1 LYPIKSTEYVSGE
14 KAERRVASTGR
25 EGVRRVGSHRE
36 KKTGTTDRSMTR
48 EMWTHG
54 VNPIKSTAYVRLKKV
69 ARRVASTGRA
79 GVRVATEKKRW
90 KMPAGR
96 PRVREEQLG
105 SRQELGDTGGRKCF
119 VTRPC
124 RLDASSRLRH
134 ASATSGVASCCRAP
148 LIFARAVFNFIY
160 NS

>member
-1 LYPIKSTEYVSGE
+1 MRWTRVNELNIVLLSQKKKELNIVLYPIKSTEYVSGE
-14 KAERRVASTGR
+14 KAARRVASTGR

-79 GVRVATEKKRW
+79 GVRVATEKKGG
-90 KMPAGR
+90 KC
-96 PRVREEQLG
+96 
-105 SRQELGDTGGRKCF
+105 RQGAHACAR
-119 VTRPC
+119 
-124 RLDASSRLRH
+124 SSWDH
-134 ASATSGVASCCRAP
+134 VK
-148 LIFARAVFNFIY
+148 N
-160 NS
+160 